1 MEATLDNLRAAAVEL
16 RGRTENEAE
25 TRHKIID
32 VIIHDVLGWPRN
44 RVSVEEYIHPG
55 YADYILR
62 KPNSEEILFI
72 EAKRSGIYFEL
83 PMPHAKLEAAA
94 YIPIRQLLTNKAIK
108 DAIDQV
114 RKYCF
119 DSGCEFAAITNGH
132 EWILFKAFEKSARW
146 DAQQAFVIRS
156 EELFITEYTK
166 AYNALSYH
174 AITENASLSGLL
186 TSTPPK
192 DRAIYY
198 AKDRIPAYAHPITAN
213 RLATA
218 LRPVINH
225 YFGVIGDNDT
235 EFMDRCYVS
244 QRDYQVTFN
253 GMRTMMEDSVTP
265 YLAQYNVLQLDETG
279 KGGQLGGRLTKNI
292 RKGRQGEVLVLFG
305 GKGAGKST
313 FIKRLLRHNPPPWLR
328 EHSIIA
334 IIDLLKVPEDP
345 TAIKNAIWSG
355 LVTELDQDNILDGE
369 REAVIRDLFKDRYRT
384 ALKQELAGLRKDT
397 VEYNQTLNGLVA
409 SWKMDSAYLATTL
422 SDYWK
427 EKGKGVVVVIDNTDQ
442 YSGPQQDYCFTSAQN
457 ISDILSCVTLISM
470 REERF
475 YNSKIHG
482 VLDAFQNAG
491 FHISSPRPAE
501 VFRRRLA
508 YTTAL
513 LGDENRRDE
522 FMVVGPDVARD
533 CANYLSII
541 LREFRNDA
549 SPLSAFLTACAHGDT
564 RLSLDLF
571 RSFLLSGYTNVEE
584 MLEEGRWNFQMHQ
597 IIKPVMIPN
606 RYFYD
611 ETVSDIPNIYQ
622 LRYNRHSSHFTALRI
637 LRKLAKSMEGSS
649 QAYIPVAQLKA
660 YFVETFN
667 MLDDLVK
674 NLDMLL
680 KHGFI
685 EADNRLDAFS
695 DDLDNVKLT
704 PYGRYMQSEMAYY
717 FAYLDLVCVDCGVF
731 DQQTSNYLTEAA
743 NEEYNMFVQGSRK
756 DRVGVRLDRVD
767 AFIRYLHD
775 EEKRENEYYKLGVP
789 EADLFTYKAS
799 QSFQR
804 ERARVLASA
813 QRQVNKWQ
821 RRSGGKRQH

>member
-1 MEATLDNLRAAAVEL
+1 
-16 RGRTENEAE
+16 
-25 TRHKIID
+25 
-32 VIIHDVLGWPRN
+32 
-44 RVSVEEYIHPG
+44 
-55 YADYILR
+55 
-62 KPNSEEILFI
+62 
-72 EAKRSGIYFEL
+72 
-83 PMPHAKLEAAA
+83 
-94 YIPIRQLLTNKAIK
+94 
-108 DAIDQV
+108 
-114 RKYCF
+114 
-119 DSGCEFAAITNGH
+119 
-132 EWILFKAFEKSARW
+132 
-146 DAQQAFVIRS
+146 
-156 EELFITEYTK
+156 
-166 AYNALSYH
+166 
-174 AITENASLSGLL
+174 
-186 TSTPPK
+186 
-192 DRAIYY
+192 
-198 AKDRIPAYAHPITAN
+198 
-213 RLATA
+213 
-218 LRPVINH
+218 
-225 YFGVIGDNDT
+225 
-235 EFMDRCYVS
+235 
-244 QRDYQVTFN
+244 
-253 GMRTMMEDSVTP
+253 
-265 YLAQYNVLQLDETG
+265 
-279 KGGQLGGRLTKNI
+279 
-292 RKGRQGEVLVLFG
+292 
-305 GKGAGKST
+305 
-313 FIKRLLRHNPPPWLR
+313 
-328 EHSIIA
+328 
-334 IIDLLKVPEDP
+334 
-345 TAIKNAIWSG
+345 
-355 LVTELDQDNILDGE
+355 
-369 REAVIRDLFKDRYRT
+369 
-384 ALKQELAGLRKDT
+384 
-397 VEYNQTLNGLVA
+397 
-409 SWKMDSAYLATTL
+409 
-422 SDYWK
+422 
-427 EKGKGVVVVIDNTDQ
+427 
-442 YSGPQQDYCFTSAQN
+442 
-457 ISDILSCVTLISM
+457 
-470 REERF
+470 
-475 YNSKIHG
+475 
-482 VLDAFQNAG
+482 
-491 FHISSPRPAE
+491 
-501 VFRRRLA
+501 
-508 YTTAL
+508 
-513 LGDENRRDE
+513 
-522 FMVVGPDVARD
+522 VARD